1 MNLKLSNQIG
11 LILCIT
17 GTSIIFIWG
26 PPHPSFSKG
35 VGIAV
40 SDNTIIDDTGKTAK
54 EHDMEVEKK
63 EKLYS
68 CMSKLGIILIIIGF
82 VFQFVTTIN
91 FKNSKGPKHK
101 ENRGNNP

>member
-1 MNLKLSNQIG
+1 MNLKRYNQIG

-26 PPHPSFSKG
+26 PPQPSFSTG

-40 SDNTIIDDTGKTAK
+40 SDNTPIDDTGKTAK
-54 EHDMEVEKK
+54 EHDLEVEKK

-68 CMSKLGIILIIIGF
+68 CMSKLGIALIIIGF
-82 VFQFVTTIN
+82 IFQFVATKPR
-91 FKNSKGPKHK
+91 FFQ
-101 ENRGNNP
+101 RAAD